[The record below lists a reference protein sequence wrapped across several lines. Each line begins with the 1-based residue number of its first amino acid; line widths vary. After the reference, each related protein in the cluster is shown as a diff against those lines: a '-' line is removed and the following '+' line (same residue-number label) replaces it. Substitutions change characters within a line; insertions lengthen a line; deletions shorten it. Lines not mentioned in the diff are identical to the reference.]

1 MASRKQF
8 RRPERVIAG
17 VMQAQQP
24 EIAARRL
31 ILLDRLLESDKTDVA
46 DVEPAGAELYDFL
59 IYTTG
64 SPAGAAAF
72 RPGTRGKD
80 LTITDT
86 LTASGTL
93 EVGVFWH
100 QGATA
105 SAYGNLPVA
114 RPVITG
120 SRGGNAALASLLT
133 GLATIGWVTDN
144 TTV

>member
-1 MASRKQF
+1 VASRKQF

-31 ILLDRLLESDKTDVA
+31 ILLDRLLERDKTDVA
-46 DVEPAGAELYDFL
+46 DVEAGGANLYDFL

-86 LTASGTL
+86 LTAATL

-114 RPVITG
+114 RPTVTG
-120 SRGGNAALASLLT
+120 AKGGNVALANLLT
-133 GLATIGWVTDN
+133 ALATIGWVVDN
-144 TTV
+144 TT

>member
-1 MASRKQF
+1 MGSRKQF
-8 RRPERVIAG
+8 RRPEKIIAG

-31 ILLDRLLESDKTDVA
+31 ILLDRLLERDKTDVA
-46 DVEPAGAELYDFL
+46 DVEAGGAELYDFL
-59 IYTTG
+59 VYTTG

-105 SAYGNLPVA
+105 AFFGNLPTTK
-114 RPVITG
+114 PTITG
-120 SRGGNAALASLLT
+120 AKGGNVALGSLLT
-133 GLATIGWVTDN
+133 ALATLGLLVDN
-144 TTV
+144 TT